1 MELADYLRVLRR
13 RWWLIGL
20 AVVVC
25 AAGALAASFTQ
36 TPRYTSS
43 TQLLVGGTPNE
54 SGTDELV
61 ARQLAAQRAGAY
73 SLLLPAPP
81 AVAEVSERM
90 GVVGGNAA
98 VAATADGTSAYINVT
113 VTADSPQAAQKIAVG
128 YGRFTAEV
136 VAKLEQRP
144 ATSLVSITTTIP
156 PGLPSS
162 PVSPDPQRNFLI
174 GAVIGLLLG
183 LAGALAREA
192 LDARLRDSSEIE
204 KLTGVTLLGSIPK
217 EYASDVLPA
226 MTRPRSGR
234 AEAYRHVRT
243 NLEFTSA
250 DGMPRSVVVTS
261 PAPGE
266 GKSTTAANLAIVAA
280 RSGRSVVLVDADLR
294 KPTVARNFGLQASI
308 GLSDV
313 LTGRWR
319 WQEALV
325 PVEGEN
331 LHILASGSI
340 PRFPSELVG
349 SSRMAELIQE
359 LEASFDFVIVDSPP
373 VLPVSDALVIGVN
386 VDGVIVVAR
395 MVETRRAAL
404 KRAVDAIGKVNA
416 TLLGVV
422 GNAVV
427 KQEEKAYGEGYGYA
441 YGYTSNASEEPSAPP
456 TVVPAERRGPETRRR
471 GRHAGVDPT
480 QQPQEPA
487 RGLLDAE
494 AGLWPPTGQPQ
505 QPAQGQPYAPN
516 PYAPN
521 GYPPNLHAQNGYAP
535 NGYPSHGYATNGQ
548 PPAPYVPD
556 PYAAPNQHPPH
567 APRQFPSTPQAY
579 GQAPAP
585 QVPGHHGQPLPPQEY
600 DLEAPFQEPGRRS
613 QAWSDQPWG
622 MPPQGSGPMSPADA
636 MKLDDIIRQRPQQD

>member
-13 RWWLIGL
+13 RWWLIAL

-36 TPRYTSS
+36 TPRYTSY

-54 SGTDELV
+54 TGTDELV
-61 ARQLAAQRAGAY
+61 ARQLAAQRAGGY

-81 AVAEVSERM
+81 AVADIARRM
-90 GVVGGNAA
+90 GVVGGNPA
-98 VAATADGTSAYINVT
+98 VASTADGTSAYINVT
-113 VTADSPQAAQKIAVG
+113 VTADSPQVAQKIAAG
-128 YGRFTAEV
+128 YGKYTADV

-144 ATSLVSITTTIP
+144 ATSQVAITTTIP

-162 PVSPDPQRNFLI
+162 PVSPDPQRNALI

-183 LAGALAREA
+183 LGGALAREA
-192 LDARLRDSSEIE
+192 LDARVRDSAEIE

-217 EYASDVLPA
+217 EHAGDVLPA

-250 DGMPRSVVVTS
+250 DGMPRSIVVTS

-266 GKSTTAANLAIVAA
+266 GKSTTAANLAVVAA
-280 RSGRSVVLVDADLR
+280 RSGRNVVLVDADLR
-294 KPTVARNFGLQASI
+294 KPTVARNFGVQASI

-313 LTGRWR
+313 LSGRWR
-319 WQEALV
+319 WQEALI

-349 SSRMAELIQE
+349 SSRMAEVIQE
-359 LEASFDFVIVDSPP
+359 LEAAFDFVIIDSPP

-386 VDGVIVVAR
+386 VDGVVLVAR

-404 KRAVDAIGKVNA
+404 KRAVDAVGKVNA
-416 TLLGVV
+416 NLLGVV

-456 TVVPAERRGPETRRR
+456 TVIPAERRAPETRRR
-471 GRHAGVDPT
+471 GRHAGAEQASPP
-480 QQPQEPA
+480 QPMH
-487 RGLLDAE
+487 GSLDAD
-494 AGLWPPTGQPQ
+494 ARLWPGGPVQQTAAMPPTH
-505 QPAQGQPYAPN
+505 Y
-516 PYAPN
+516 
-521 GYPPNLHAQNGYAP
+521 
-535 NGYPSHGYATNGQ
+535 
-548 PPAPYVPD
+548 PPAPYAGYPVAPT
-556 PYAAPNQHPPH
+556 PYAQQHPSHPDQQ
-567 APRQFPSTPQAY
+567 APPGYGYLPPGHGAQAPYFVNNQQAY
-579 GQAPAP
+579 QPYQPIEP
-585 QVPGHHGQPLPPQEY
+585 QVPPAPSPGQIS
-600 DLEAPFQEPGRRS
+600 PGPD
-613 QAWSDQPWG
+613 AWSSGQPWG
-622 MPPQGSGPMSPADA
+622 MPPQGSGPLSPPDA
-636 MKLDDIIRQRPQQD
+636 MRLDDIIRQRPQRD